1 MEILKDYP
9 GFTKIDNLLYPV
21 NSGSIT
27 GSASVRASKTLD
39 VTEVWLVS
47 EIAIQS
53 TGELNIKIEDTG
65 RDGLVWFSDEGI
77 KKSALTQATGAYR
90 QKLEEAIIVKPGSTI
105 VVTFEDE
112 SGSTNEAQLLL
123 IGRKLKK
130 RG

>member
-9 GFTKIDNLLYPV
+9 GFTNIDNLLYPV

-27 GSASVRASKTLD
+27 GSSSVRVSKTLD
-39 VTEVWLVS
+39 VTEAWLVS

-53 TGELNIKIEDTG
+53 TGELNFKIEDTG
-65 RDGLVWFSDEGI
+65 RDGQVWFSDEGI

-90 QKLEEAIIVKPGSTI
+90 QKLEENLIVKPGSTI

-130 RG
+130 RS

>member
-9 GFTKIDNLLYPV
+9 GFTNIDNLLYPV
-21 NSGSIT
+21 SGSIT
-27 GSASVRASKTLD
+27 GSSSVRVSKTLD

-53 TGELNIKIEDTG
+53 TGELNLKIEDTG
-65 RDGLVWFSDEGI
+65 RDGQVWFSDEGI

-90 QKLEEAIIVKPGSTI
+90 QKLEENVIVKPGSTI

-130 RG
+130 RS